1 MQGALAVLL
10 AVITF
15 VIVLNFVMLFF
26 RMRRDKYNK
35 PSKEILEEKKAVL
48 LRDSEIRRRLDREQE
63 DAVKFVQKRN
73 RTLDLYD
80 EVRRRAAAR
89 EREAE
94 ANRDSDVE

>member
-1 MQGALAVLL
+1 MQGALAAVL
-10 AVITF
+10 AIIAF

-26 RMRRDKYNK
+26 RLRRDKYKK
-35 PSKEILEEKKAVL
+35 PSKEILEEKKAAS

-89 EREAE
+89 EREAG
-94 ANRDSDVE
+94 ADRDSDVE